1 MSAVANSGGRRLAC
15 RSFSLGLARDPSRTT
30 MALDGGRSGVERMS
44 RGGGVIV
51 ILLFIPNQPGHYV
64 RDPGRGR
71 GVEAEGGMLE
81 LTTRKPDRYTVSQ
94 ERDSVVV

>member
-1 MSAVANSGGRRLAC
+1 MSAVADNDGSRLAC

-30 MALDGGRSGVERMS
+30 MVLDGGRSGVERMS

-64 RDPGRGR
+64 SDPRRGG
-71 GVEAEGGMLE
+71 GVI
-81 LTTRKPDRYTVSQ
+81 TVLYSAIHREFDCPQ
-94 ERDSVVV
+94 K